1 MLKDT
6 TPNLSEPENYLELI
20 GDNRGQDEILPGIPV
35 RKILIASQNVQ
46 KVLFTLTKPDG
57 EELEWQKVRKQYK
70 ENR

>member
-35 RKILIASQNVQ
+35 RKILIASQNIQ
-46 KVLFTLTKPDG
+46 KVIFTLTKPDG
-57 EELEWQKVRKQYK
+57 EELRQKVKRHYK